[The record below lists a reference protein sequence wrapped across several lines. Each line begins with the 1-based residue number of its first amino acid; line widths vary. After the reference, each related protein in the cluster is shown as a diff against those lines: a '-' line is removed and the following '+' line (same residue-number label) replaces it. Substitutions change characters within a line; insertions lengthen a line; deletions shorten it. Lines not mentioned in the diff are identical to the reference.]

1 MAILAHSEGDFVL
14 VMAVTKTYDET
25 WIDLQLYFL
34 PLALK
39 THTSDIAVHA
49 DAKVIL
55 SVRMIESDISP
66 IASEWADALLQ
77 KVSCQVS
84 ALIT

>member
-1 MAILAHSEGDFVL
+1 MAPSARSEGDFVL
-14 VMAVTKTYDET
+14 VMAVRGTYAET

-39 THTSDIAVHA
+39 THASVIAVYA

-55 SVRMIESDISP
+55 NARMIEADISP
-66 IASEWADALLQ
+66 LPLNGQ
-77 KVSCQVS
+77 MLCFGK
-84 ALIT
+84 